1 MWYYESP
8 IGLMKIYQN
17 RDGRYSLQIL
27 ETVYG
32 SYDSPAAAADDVYC
46 FATGCDEWDFLCG
59 TIDPPTDIYEWSH
72 Q

>member
-17 RDGRYSLQIL
+17 RDGRYSLQIQ

-32 SYDSPAAAADDVYC
+32 FYESPTAAADDVYC
-46 FATGCDEWDFLCG
+46 FATGCDEWDLLCG
-59 TIDPPTDIYEWSH
+59 TIDPPTDIYEWGH